1 MTTPDWIL
9 EIFGAV
15 MLLIAEVS
23 AGQLLVARAR
33 TRAGTGAGTAV
44 SQLLTGIALA
54 SILVPGLRTLPNAIW
69 AAVFAGLTAWFAWCL
84 WRESRGRRPA
94 AVASGHYAP
103 RLVHSAAM
111 LYLFAALLGPSVA
124 GSITSV
130 SIEGSMPG
138 MPGMATVAPG
148 ATPAVHAST
157 LALIFA
163 LLLIAYIVHDL
174 DWRAGVDDYFQ
185 VTGPRLVS
193 GEPVSADAALAAAAS
208 GPAARRETAHAG
220 AERLLLSP
228 AVVKGCQ
235 VATGV
240 TMAFILV
247 ILL

>member
-1 MTTPDWIL
+1 VTTPAWIL
-9 EIFGAV
+9 EILGAV

-23 AGQLLVARAR
+23 VGQLVVARAR
-33 TRAGTGAGTAV
+33 TRGGTDADTAV

-54 SILVPGLRTLPNAIW
+54 SILVPGLRILPNAIW
-69 AAVFAGLTAWFAWCL
+69 VVIFAGLTAWFALCV
-84 WRESRGRRPA
+84 WRESRGRGPTSVGA
-94 AVASGHYAP
+94 AMASAHHAP

-130 SIEGSMPG
+130 SIKGSMPG

-163 LLLIAYIVHDL
+163 LLLIACTVHDL

-185 VTGPRLVS
+185 VTGRRLES
-193 GEPVSADAALAAAAS
+193 GESAPGAAA
-208 GPAARRETAHAG
+208 GAATPRQTVYAG
-220 AERLLLSP
+220 AKRLLLSP
-228 AVVKGCQ
+228 DVVKGCQ
-235 VATGV
+235 VATEL
-240 TMAFILV
+240 TIAFILI